1 MPRACAAGH
10 SWGQRRPRRP
20 AGGGAR
26 DGVEPAGLLAR
37 VRRLLAVQPRHGE
50 LQVLHRGAVPDGV
63 PLHVQG
69 QVLPC
74 ALQLASYL
82 DQSHERHQ
90 RAVSCH
96 AFQLIPRSLACK
108 AVTLVLFTS

>member
-74 ALQLASYL
+74 ALQLATSINL
-82 DQSHERHQ
+82 MRDTNEQC
-90 RAVSCH
+90 RAMYFS
-96 AFQLIPRSLACK
+96 
-108 AVTLVLFTS
+108 